1 MYQKH
6 ENSKQY
12 VVHGLPCNIPP
23 KGMVY
28 NYNTKKHKHYGVVRR
43 SSHRIHQ
50 FWERPLRPEDFLE
63 RRKKE
68 IFKQKTEPQFVD
80 LKLQAYRNREWDR
93 RLYGFWFSNKG
104 EATYITGLHYF
115 YLTHWRLDTGYPD
128 FRIPDMEFFYFLE
141 HCIQDPNC
149 LGMMELTKR
158 RQGKTVRAGAF
169 LYDLTS
175 RAKNIYAGI
184 QSKTLEDSKNNVF
197 AKGVIMPFKQ
207 LPDFFVPVYD
217 TEKGITPKSE
227 LRFFKSNKRGRH
239 VEMYDPGSELES
251 SVTFKSADPYSYDGM
266 KLHRYVADECGK
278 TKDVDVY
285 ERHQVVQFCLQLD
298 GEIIG
303 KALYTTTVE
312 EMEQGGDDFKR
323 LWDASDQD
331 VKNKNNRTISGLY
344 RYFLPAYR
352 TLYYDKYGYA
362 DEERGKEFYMN
373 ERKSLE
379 ADPRAL
385 ASYIRKNPFTIEEAF
400 WIEGESC
407 LFDAMKLNKQL
418 ENIVWQ
424 KPKQLYQ
431 QGELLW
437 NRAEKDSIVIF
448 APRTNGRFLISNK
461 VDILNYGNAVETRGT
476 KKFPLN
482 KTKFIAGADPFDHNI
497 VAKGSRMSD
506 GAGYV
511 YAKFDAASELS
522 EMFVCEYLH
531 RPQTSDMYYEDMI
544 KMCVFFGCQILS
556 ENNKIGLIKY
566 FESRG
571 YEKFL
576 MKLPNARTF
585 GVPANSKTHQQMVE
599 ELEVYIYENCEKI
612 IYKSLLEDLLK
623 FDINNTTKFDAAM
636 AAGWTLVG
644 AGKKRIYNKKEQKK
658 LYDIREIFPM

>member
-6 ENSKQY
+6 DKSTVYEVN
-12 VVHGLPCNIPP
+12 GLDCYKPP

-28 NYNTKKHKHYGVVRR
+28 NNSTHKFEHRGVARR
-43 SSHRIHQ
+43 SSHRLHQ
-50 FWERPLRPEDFLE
+50 FWERPLPPEDFLE

-68 IFKQKTEPQFVD
+68 ILKQKSEPQFVD
-80 LKLQAYRNREWDR
+80 LKLQAYRNQEWDR
-93 RLYGFWFSNKG
+93 RLNGFWFSNNG

-141 HCIQDPNC
+141 YCIQDPDC
-149 LGMMELTKR
+149 LGMIELTKR

-169 LYDLTS
+169 LYDYTS

-197 AKGVIMPFKQ
+197 AKGVVSAFKQ
-207 LPDFFVPVYD
+207 LPDFFIPVYD
-217 TEKGITPKSE
+217 TEKGVTPKSE
-227 LRFFKSNKRGRH
+227 LRFFKPNKRGRN
-239 VEMYDPGSELES
+239 VEMYDPGAELES
-251 SVTFKSADPYSYDGM
+251 
-266 KLHRYVADECGK
+266 
-278 TKDVDVY
+278 KDVDVY

-298 GEIIG
+298 GAIIG

-312 EMEQGGDDFKR
+312 EMEQGGEDFKR
-323 LWDASDQD
+323 LWDASDHTQ
-331 VKNKNNRTISGLY
+331 KNKNNRTVSGLY

-352 TLYYDKYGYA
+352 TLYYDKYGYP
-362 DEERGKEFYMN
+362 DENKGQEFYEN

-379 ADPRAL
+379 SDPRAL
-385 ASYIRKNPFTIEEAF
+385 ASYIRKNPFSIEEAF
-400 WIEGESC
+400 WVEGESC

-418 ENIVWQ
+418 ENITWRG
-424 KPKQLYQ
+424 KGELYQ

-437 NRAEKDSIVIF
+437 KGAEKDSIVIF
-448 APRTNGRFLISNK
+448 APKVNGRFLISNK
-461 VDILNYGNAVETRGT
+461 IDVSLHGNAVQTRGT
-476 KKFPLN
+476 KKYPLN
-482 KTKFIAGADPFDHNI
+482 KTKFVAGADPFDHNI
-497 VAKGSRMSD
+497 VAQGSRMSD

-511 YAKFDAASELS
+511 YAKFDAASNIS
-522 EMFVCEYLH
+522 ETFVCEYLY

-544 KMCVFFGCQILS
+544 KMCVFFGCEILS

-576 MKLPNARTF
+576 MKLPNARTY

-599 ELEVYIYENCEKI
+599 ELEVYVYENCEKI
-612 IYKSLLEDLLK
+612 IYKTLLEDLLK

-644 AGKKRIYNKKEQKK
+644 AGKKKIINKVEDKRI
-658 LYDIREIFPM
+658 YDIREIFPM